1 VTASA
6 GAGCR
11 LQGPRGGLA
20 LRARASW
27 LRPGCSRALSTH
39 AALRPAAGE
48 LVAAK
53 RGSPM
58 ILGIKDSRQ
67 QPRTSFSRLRD
78 ADDSRWRSSAM
89 ECWVASDTS
98 AILEYTKKWVLG
110 GRQGGPGG
118 RGWGRWGGWGG
129 WGRSSSGS
137 GGA

>member
-1 VTASA
+1 MRSRRCTASA
-6 GAGCR
+6 HGGCIATAN
-11 LQGPRGGLA
+11 P
-20 LRARASW
+20 
-27 LRPGCSRALSTH
+27 
-39 AALRPAAGE
+39 AAAAGE

-98 AILEYTKKWVLG
+98 AILEYTKK
-110 GRQGGPGG
+110 
-118 RGWGRWGGWGG
+118 
-129 WGRSSSGS
+129 
-137 GGA
+137 